1 MNREQIV
8 KYDKDNMIK
17 VIKDLYL
24 HIEHSFEI
32 IKHSNLTK
40 RTNIKNIII
49 CGMGGSAIG
58 GDFVKTVLKDDLKI
72 PIIVNRDYDL
82 PNWIS
87 KETLIFICSY
97 SGNTEETI
105 SCYKSAVKRKISPVI
120 VSSGGYILDNAKKY
134 NYDFVELPK
143 GIQPRAAFGYS
154 ASLLLLAFVEIG
166 IIDKEYNKQLFK
178 TISSIKS
185 RSN

>member
-8 KYDKDNMIK
+8 KYDKDNMVK

-58 GDFVKTVLKDDLKI
+58 GDFVKTVLKD
-72 PIIVNRDYDL
+72 
-82 PNWIS
+82 
-87 KETLIFICSY
+87 F
-97 SGNTEETI
+97 
-105 SCYKSAVKRKISPVI
+105 
-120 VSSGGYILDNAKKY
+120 KKQK
-134 NYDFVELPK
+134 NVPHAGHL
-143 GIQPRAAFGYS
+143 
-154 ASLLLLAFVEIG
+154 
-166 IIDKEYNKQLFK
+166 
-178 TISSIKS
+178 
-185 RSN
+185 